1 MKVFWQD
8 TETGE
13 TLPIVVSPAT
23 PGKEVAAPMFIH
35 HSQSWADQLRVMYLD
50 KHYPTDSPI
59 VWDGPT
65 AALTAPTVIHGDNE
79 MLCGDQRFYQVPE

>member
-1 MKVFWQD
+1 
-8 TETGE
+8 
-13 TLPIVVSPAT
+13 
-23 PGKEVAAPMFIH
+23 
-35 HSQSWADQLRVMYLD
+35 MYLD